1 MPIKIKANIILL
13 ILTIVVCIVSL
24 SLGGADIGCKDILN
38 FVFGGDTDDIKR
50 TILLELRLPRV
61 IMAFLIGMLLASSGV
76 VVQSVFLNPLADPY
90 IIGIAASATFGA
102 VVAYLL
108 KLPDIYYGVFAFVA
122 SAILSLVIFK
132 LSKRGKSIAT
142 LLIIGIAFSSFLG
155 AFTSFAT
162 YLIGEDSFKI
172 VAWMMGYVG
181 GANWQKIGFLVV
193 PLVVCMV
200 YFYIKR
206 LELNVILSGDEE
218 AQSLGVDVEK
228 TKKNLLIVSSLA
240 VSFSVA
246 FTGMIGFVGLI
257 IPHTLRMILR
267 TSNNAVLI
275 PVSTVAGGL
284 FLLICDTIGKSVLSP
299 VEVPIGV
306 VTAFFGAPFFLFLA
320 IRSTKGIA

>member
-1 MPIKIKANIILL
+1 MPIKTKVSIVLAL
-13 ILTIVVCIVSL
+13 LTIVVCIVSL
-24 SLGGADIGCKDILN
+24 SLGGADIGCKDIVN
-38 FVFGGDTDDIKR
+38 FALGGDMDDIKR
-50 TILLELRLPRV
+50 AIILELRLPRV

-108 KLPDIYYGVFAFVA
+108 KLPDVYYGVFAFIA

-193 PLVVCMV
+193 PLVICMI

-228 TKKNLLIVSSLA
+228 TKKNLLIASSLA

-275 PVSTVAGGL
+275 PVSTIAGGL
-284 FLLICDTIGKSVLSP
+284 FLLVCDTIGKSVLSP

-320 IRSTKGIA
+320 MRSTRGIV

>member
-1 MPIKIKANIILL
+1 MPIKTKASIVLAL
-13 ILTIVVCIVSL
+13 LTIVVCVVSL
-24 SLGGADIGCKDILN
+24 SLGGADIGYKDIVN
-38 FVFGGDTDDIKR
+38 FALGGDMDDIKR
-50 TILLELRLPRV
+50 TIILELRLPRV

-108 KLPDIYYGVFAFVA
+108 KLPDVYYGVFAFIA

-181 GANWQKIGFLVV
+181 GANWQKISFLVV
-193 PLVVCMV
+193 PLVICMV
-200 YFYIKR
+200 YFYVKR

-228 TKKNLLIVSSLA
+228 TKKNLLIASSLA

-275 PVSTVAGGL
+275 PVSTIAGGL
-284 FLLICDTIGKSVLSP
+284 FLLVCDTIGKSVLSP

-320 IRSTKGIA
+320 MRSTRGIV

>member
-1 MPIKIKANIILL
+1 MLTKNKMSILFG
-13 ILTIVVCIVSL
+13 ILTIILCIISL
-24 SLGGADIGCKDILN
+24 SIGGADISYNDITNLIL
-38 FVFGGDTDDIKR
+38 GKEIDEIKQA
-50 TILLELRLPRV
+50 ILLELRLPRLV
-61 IMAFLIGMLLASSGV
+61 MAILIGMLLASSGV

-102 VVAYLL
+102 VIAYLL
-108 KLPDIYYGVFAFVA
+108 KLPDIYYGIFAFFS
-122 SAILSLVIFK
+122 SAVLSLVIFK

-162 YLIGEDSFKI
+162 YLIGEDSFRI
-172 VAWMMGYVG
+172 VAWMMGHLS
-181 GANWQKIGFLVV
+181 GATWERIAYIVA
-193 PLVVCMV
+193 PLALSMT

-206 LELNVILSGDEE
+206 FELNVILSGDEE

-228 TKKNLLIVSSLA
+228 TKKYLLIVSSLA
-240 VSFSVA
+240 VGFSVA

-267 TSNNAVLI
+267 TSSNVVLI
-275 PVSTVAGGL
+275 PVSAFAGGF
-284 FLLICDTIGKSVLSP
+284 FLLACDTIGKSVLNP
-299 VEVPIGV
+299 VEIPIGV

-320 IRSTKGIA
+320 IKSRQGIV